1 MDAGMGVARRGAVF
15 SCMLMGVLSGD
26 MTTSHRAMGRRLVVI
41 GTSGAGKTTLAGQV
55 ASILGV
61 PHVELDAYRHGPNW
75 AETPDDLFRERL
87 RAALRGDGWVA
98 DGNYSVAR
106 DVVWPRATTLVWLD
120 YPMHLGMW
128 RLFWR
133 TMRRGVLRE
142 ELWNGNKENLW
153 WHLVPSRS
161 LFVWAWQTHWK
172 RRRTVP
178 ALIAQPEHA
187 HLDVVRLRS
196 SKATREW
203 LRTLQARSADG
214 G

>member
-1 MDAGMGVARRGAVF
+1 
-15 SCMLMGVLSGD
+15 MLMCVLTSD
-26 MTTSHRAMGRRLVVI
+26 MVTSHQATGKRLVVV
-41 GTSGAGKTTLAGQV
+41 GTSGAGKTTVARQI

-61 PHVELDAYRHGPNW
+61 PHIEFDAYRHGPNW
-75 AETPDDLFRERL
+75 TITPDNLFREQL
-87 RAALRGDGWVA
+87 RAALRGDEWVA
-98 DGNYSVAR
+98 DGNYSIAR

-120 YPMHLGMW
+120 YPMRLAMW

-161 LFVWAWQTHWK
+161 LFVWVWQTHWK

-178 ALIAQPEHA
+178 AAVAQPEHA

-196 SKATREW
+196 PKVTREW
-203 LRTLQARSADG
+203 LRALQTMTADG
-214 G
+214 DRREKR

>member
-1 MDAGMGVARRGAVF
+1 MATPHQAA
-15 SCMLMGVLSGD
+15 
-26 MTTSHRAMGRRLVVI
+26 GRRLVVI
-41 GTSGAGKTTLAGQV
+41 GTSGSGKTTVAGQI

-61 PHVELDAYRHGPNW
+61 PHIELDAYRNGPNW
-75 AETPDDLFRERL
+75 TITPDDLFREQL
-87 RAALRGDGWVA
+87 RVAVRGDEWVA

-120 YPMHLGMW
+120 YPMRLVMW

-153 WHLVPSRS
+153 WHLVPRRS
-161 LFVWAWQTHWK
+161 LFVWAWQTHWR
-172 RRRTVP
+172 RRRTMP
-178 ALIAQPEHA
+178 AAIAQPEHA

-196 SKATREW
+196 PKATREW
-203 LRTLQARSADG
+203 LRTLQAMTAHGDSRERR
-214 G
+214 